1 MLTFFLTVFSRCNRF
16 DKNVFSIKIFQVIA
30 LFATSYAEELAGWY
44 PVKEQTE
51 DRVKRDASELVDLHN
66 GEFCVDVSEW
76 GDVEYTPLER
86 EQCDSTFEK
95 KCEMKTE
102 QVVRLIQNDLGVFIS
117 YKLKLQNT

>member
-1 MLTFFLTVFSRCNRF
+1 M
-16 DKNVFSIKIFQVIA
+16 
-30 LFATSYAEELAGWY
+30 
-44 PVKEQTE
+44 
-51 DRVKRDASELVDLHN
+51 KRDASELVDLHN

-102 QVVRLIQNDLGVFIS
+102 QVIISRYHIS
-117 YKLKLQNT
+117 YNISTNYKKAQISRIFFDILRSNRIFRFVEKSQKSNVKLFHSQNV

>member
-1 MLTFFLTVFSRCNRF
+1 M
-16 DKNVFSIKIFQVIA
+16 
-30 LFATSYAEELAGWY
+30 
-44 PVKEQTE
+44 
-51 DRVKRDASELVDLHN
+51 KRDASELVDLHN

-102 QVVRLIQNDLGVFIS
+102 QVTISRYHILYNISSNLNKKLNYFVFSSIFSDLIVFS
-117 YKLKLQNT
+117 GLWRSHRNRM

>member
-1 MLTFFLTVFSRCNRF
+1 MFDNVLPVANFFCDLHFSRRNRF
-16 DKNVFSIKIFQVIA
+16 DQKCFLNEFQVLA

-44 PVKEQTE
+44 PVNGRTE

-102 QVVRLIQNDLGVFIS
+102 QVII
-117 YKLKLQNT
+117 

>member
-1 MLTFFLTVFSRCNRF
+1 MLDNVLPVAKFFVSHFSRRNRF
-16 DKNVFSIKIFQVIA
+16 DKSYFLNKLQVLA

-44 PVKEQTE
+44 PVNGQSE

-102 QVVRLIQNDLGVFIS
+102 QVIIS
-117 YKLKLQNT
+117 RYHI

>member
-1 MLTFFLTVFSRCNRF
+1 MTFFHVAIDWIKDNFS
-16 DKNVFSIKIFQVIA
+16 KIKIFQVLA

-44 PVKEQTE
+44 PVKAE

-102 QVVRLIQNDLGVFIS
+102 QVVTL
-117 YKLKLQNT
+117 

>member
-1 MLTFFLTVFSRCNRF
+1 M
-16 DKNVFSIKIFQVIA
+16 
-30 LFATSYAEELAGWY
+30 
-44 PVKEQTE
+44 
-51 DRVKRDASELVDLHN
+51 KRDASELVDLHN

-102 QVVRLIQNDLGVFIS
+102 QVIIS
-117 YKLKLQNT
+117 K

>member
-1 MLTFFLTVFSRCNRF
+1 M
-16 DKNVFSIKIFQVIA
+16 
-30 LFATSYAEELAGWY
+30 
-44 PVKEQTE
+44 
-51 DRVKRDASELVDLHN
+51 KRDASELVDLHN

-102 QVVRLIQNDLGVFIS
+102 QVIIS
-117 YKLKLQNT
+117 KYHILYHISNIKKLNHF

>member
-1 MLTFFLTVFSRCNRF
+1 M
-16 DKNVFSIKIFQVIA
+16 
-30 LFATSYAEELAGWY
+30 
-44 PVKEQTE
+44 
-51 DRVKRDASELVDLHN
+51 KRDASELVDLHN

-102 QVVRLIQNDLGVFIS
+102 QVIISRYHILYNIWNNQKAQLFRIFFDILRSNRIFRFVEKSQKSNVKLFHSQNV
-117 YKLKLQNT
+117 